1 MSKHVHTG
9 HTKAHAPQPRHRSDC
24 SCHTGLSKAP
34 SSLALTSSALNS
46 TLTSAR
52 WACLSIP
59 SARAA
64 PASPSPLGVSTS
76 TSAPPPS
83 VSVVTRMSL
92 PSVPPGLP
100 PTDVQK
106 QQSSHVL
113 QLKATIVVW
122 LRRASNMASS

>member
-1 MSKHVHTG
+1 M
-9 HTKAHAPQPRHRSDC
+9 
-24 SCHTGLSKAP
+24 
-34 SSLALTSSALNS
+34 ALTSSALNS

-64 PASPSPLGVSTS
+64 PARYLAASPSPLGVSTS

-83 VSVVTRMSL
+83 VSVVTKMSL